1 MCISSFYV
9 VSLAAHSEQIL
20 GLLNNNFQVTM
31 MHLRQSGVRMTFLHL
46 RRLGLLTIAT
56 LLLLAGKLT
65 AQTPEWTSIATDPER
80 DGMYSGVLD
89 GKELWYWY
97 DQDLDNI
104 VFKVDVYGTIDP
116 NTIGINIVMNIPGD
130 PTVASWWGAN
140 SSFRFN
146 RLVTLWITGTP
157 PSDYSGTVG
166 ICNAAG
172 AQAMNYMNLA
182 RGNIGIAVQPG
193 TSSYVFSFPREDLI
207 SDELLEAGP
216 VNISAIAAVGTNQF
230 WNDDIPD
237 NGSGMMV
244 LEKAEEEMFPDI
256 QLSNSALNFDQT
268 NVGDRT
274 DRTFTISNTGE
285 AILLVEDMAIEG
297 DGVDQFSLIDSAPFE
312 IEVGESRQV
321 TVSFLPQG
329 EGEFDAKILIVS
341 NVPAPGNVQEITL
354 SGTGAVEEIDP
365 PAITLLAATM
375 DFGSLMAG
383 ESRTQSFEVFNTGG
397 STLIV
402 NNITIRGEGSEFFT
416 LDSPAQFTVE
426 PANSAQVS
434 ITFAPTIAIETLSE
448 VVIESNAPEP
458 DNSVVL
464 SMTGVGLVETGVRP
478 ELIVENNF
486 AVYPNP
492 AHNDVNI
499 SCSLKTGGDVTLRIF
514 DQRGRVLHTAPL
526 GYRAPGEFNHRLNLD
541 EANLTGAML
550 LLQLDIDHKPAA
562 TVTFMVH

>member
-1 MCISSFYV
+1 
-9 VSLAAHSEQIL
+9 
-20 GLLNNNFQVTM
+20 
-31 MHLRQSGVRMTFLHL
+31 MTFSHL
-46 RRLGLLTIAT
+46 RRFGMLTCAMLLFIGGR
-56 LLLLAGKLT
+56 LA
-65 AQTPEWTSIATDPER
+65 AQTPEWTSFATDPER
-80 DGMYSGVLD
+80 DGLYSGVLD
-89 GKELWYWY
+89 GKEVWYWY
-97 DQDLDNI
+97 DQELDNL

-130 PTVASWWGAN
+130 GTVASWWGAN

-172 AQAMNYMNLA
+172 AQAMNYMNVA

-193 TSSYVFSFPREDLI
+193 TSSYVFSFPRADLI
-207 SDELLEAGP
+207 SDELLDAGP

-237 NGSGMMV
+237 NGSGMIV
-244 LEKAEEEMFPDI
+244 LEKAVEEMFPDI
-256 QLSNSALNFDQT
+256 ELSSDALAFQAT
-268 NVGDRT
+268 GVGDRA
-274 DRTFTISNTGE
+274 DKMFTISNTGD
-285 AILLVEDMAIEG
+285 ALLLVDEMTLEG
-297 DGVDQFSLIDSAPFE
+297 DGMAQFSLLDSAPFE
-312 IEVGESRQV
+312 IEAGESRQV
-321 TVSFLPQG
+321 TVSFLPQI
-329 EGEFDAKILIVS
+329 EGEFEAKILIVS
-341 NVPAPGNVQEITL
+341 NAPAPDNVQEINI
-354 SGTGAVEEIDP
+354 SGTGTVEQIDP
-365 PAITLLAATM
+365 PAITLLATTM

-397 STLIV
+397 STLVV
-402 NNITIRGEGSEFFT
+402 NKVTIRGDGAEYFT
-416 LDSPAQFTVE
+416 LESAAQFSVE

-434 ITFAPTIAIETLSE
+434 IAFAPTTAIETLAE

-464 SMTGVGLVETGVRP
+464 TMTGVGIVETSVHTD
-478 ELIVENNF
+478 LIVENNF
-486 AVYPNP
+486 AVFPNP

-499 SCSLKTGGDVTLRIF
+499 SCSLKQGGDVSLRIF

-541 EANLTGAML
+541 DLNLTGAML